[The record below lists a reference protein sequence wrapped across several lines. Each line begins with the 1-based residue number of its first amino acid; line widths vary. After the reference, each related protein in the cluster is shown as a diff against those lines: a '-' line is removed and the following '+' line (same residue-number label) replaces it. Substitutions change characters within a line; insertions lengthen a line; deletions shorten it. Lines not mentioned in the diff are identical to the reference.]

1 MIVLDTNVLS
11 ELMRPQPDPQV
22 MAWANGLE
30 PRAIAITAMNEA
42 EIVHGLARLPAGRRQ
57 QLLRQSWEELMAA
70 LFDGQALPFSSEAAH
85 WYGQLVSR
93 RERMARPIS
102 TADAV
107 IAATTLAH
115 GAQLATRNISDFK
128 AIGLELV
135 NPWMGLQPSSHH
147 P

>member
-42 EIVHGLARLPAGRRQ
+42 EIPHGIALLPTGRRQ
-57 QLLRQSWEELMAA
+57 QALRESWGEL
-70 LFDGQALPFSSEAAH
+70 
-85 WYGQLVSR
+85 
-93 RERMARPIS
+93 I
-102 TADAV
+102 
-107 IAATTLAH
+107 
-115 GAQLATRNISDFK
+115 
-128 AIGLELV
+128 
-135 NPWMGLQPSSHH
+135 NPWATDSPHT